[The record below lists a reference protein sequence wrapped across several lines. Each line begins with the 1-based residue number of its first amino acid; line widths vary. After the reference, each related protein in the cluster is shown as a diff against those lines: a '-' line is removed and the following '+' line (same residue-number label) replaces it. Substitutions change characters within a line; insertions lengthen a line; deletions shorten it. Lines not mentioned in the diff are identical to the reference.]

1 MSAPWGCFTFTVTDF
16 TSVSVL
22 FSSPCSEIIK
32 DIKNCGKKWSCDHLP
47 LFCFLLISKQKL
59 LGNTHMKLLLMVTA
73 VLLLN
78 SDGSGFVVLLVAVL
92 GPSSCFIWAIAS
104 PHMPALSSLPLFV
117 FPPVWLPP
125 RLDCLQLCSV
135 PSCVSLCNQSRVV
148 SSFPLW
154 RDVFAPCACLCI
166 PLSSIF
172 LWVSVSCSL
181 NKCINYSKLAFSLDP
196 DCFILM
202 DLFENLITVQTLLQ
216 GWNCFVT
223 RDAFSA
229 AYSVFDSVRGIW
241 MNGSQKTNSLLFLVL
256 DGKH

>member
-1 MSAPWGCFTFTVTDF
+1 MFYLYCNWLYYFFV
-16 TSVSVL
+16 V
-22 FSSPCSEIIK
+22 FSSLCSEIIK
-32 DIKNCGKKWSCDHLP
+32 DIENCRKKWSCDHLP
-47 LFCFLLISKQKL
+47 SFCFLLISKQKL

-78 SDGSGFVVLLVAVL
+78 SDGSGFVLLLVAIL

-135 PSCVSLCNQSRVV
+135 PSCVSLCNRSRVV

-166 PLSSIF
+166 PLCSSPPSF
-172 LWVSVSCSL
+172 TGFQSPAPL
-181 NKCINYSKLAFSLDP
+181 
-196 DCFILM
+196 
-202 DLFENLITVQTLLQ
+202 
-216 GWNCFVT
+216 
-223 RDAFSA
+223 
-229 AYSVFDSVRGIW
+229 
-241 MNGSQKTNSLLFLVL
+241 TNVL
-256 DGKH
+256 TTQS

>member
-32 DIKNCGKKWSCDHLP
+32 DIENCGKKWSCDHLP
-47 LFCFLLISKQKL
+47 LFSFLLISKQKL
-59 LGNTHMKLLLMVTA
+59 LGNTHMKLLLTVTA

-78 SDGSGFVVLLVAVL
+78 SDGSGFVSLLVASWVPLPVL
-92 GPSSCFIWAIAS
+92 FERLLLLTCLP
-104 PHMPALSSLPLFV
+104 SSLPLFV

-166 PLSSIF
+166 PLCSIF
-172 LWVSVSCSL
+172 RWVSVSCSL
-181 NKCINYSKLAFSLDP
+181 NKCINYSKLAFCLDL

-223 RDAFSA
+223 RDGFSA